1 MPEQNTKDLNT
12 REAPVE
18 VQTGPDLT
26 VSALMDDCR
35 RSVFSHNSS
44 VNKQTFSAAL
54 HFSQVQSNHVT
65 HTDKLKCESR
75 SHEHCANK
83 ETTTTQTVS
92 GHNKNKEQCK
102 VEKQMNVQ
110 IKIDFFLSFFFSLQ
124 LTCLC
129 HCFDAQVSVYKFWLT
144 SPPMDQWSPFP
155 VPSQSGA
162 GVDRGQLRRGQRG
175 QRVQMM

>member
-75 SHEHCANK
+75 SYEHCANK

-110 IKIDFFLSFFFSLQ
+110 IKIDFFLSFF
-124 LTCLC
+124 
-129 HCFDAQVSVYKFWLT
+129 SVFN
-144 SPPMDQWSPFP
+144 
-155 VPSQSGA
+155 
-162 GVDRGQLRRGQRG
+162 
-175 QRVQMM
+175 